1 MKPTTTCLAACLAL
15 VSLGLSGCVS
25 NAASSP
31 AAVADLGVTEF
42 GKIHG
47 LLVDESLIPV
57 SGARVTLPILSLS
70 VSTDVDGVFVLSPVP
85 AGEQIVVVE
94 AAGYQ
99 SISVKVPVTADQT
112 SHVDVTVT
120 RIPTAEA
127 YYVSKIGRGLFG
139 CGATYRQGFTTVN
152 GAFFGIAACGVGAQ
166 YHGLDDFIWDTHLS
180 DNITIW
186 RGGAFETEWKSTQ
199 ALGNGMVQDWAVI
212 GCSNNR
218 NATFTRDTGPSPLRQ
233 VMNAFQLDYRLQDLP
248 NSSCKGYERCN
259 LKDCHIMNRMFSW
272 PSTTGQNALID
283 VGVTIQQTFTTYLTE
298 FYRAEPPPGFTAIP
312 DA

>member
-1 MKPTTTCLAACLAL
+1 MKPTNSSLAAGVTAL
-15 VSLGLSGCVS
+15 VLGLSGCVS
-25 NAASSP
+25 NAASAPQSFP
-31 AAVADLGVTEF
+31 DFGVTEF
-42 GKIHG
+42 GKIQG
-47 LLVDESLIPV
+47 LLVDDSLIPV
-57 SGARVTLPILSLS
+57 SGAGITLATFNLS
-70 VSTDVDGVFVLSPVP
+70 VVSDADGAFAFNQVP
-85 AGEQIVVVE
+85 AGQQTLVVE
-94 AAGYQ
+94 AVGYQ
-99 SISVKVPVTADQT
+99 TVSIVVPVVADQT

-120 RIPTAEA
+120 RIPSPEA
-127 YYVSKIGRGLFG
+127 YYVAKIGKGLFG
-139 CGATYRQGFTTVN
+139 CGFTYRQGFTTVN
-152 GAFFGIAACGVGAQ
+152 GAFFGISGCGVGSSL
-166 YHGLDDFIWDTHLS
+166 GLDNFTWSTHLS
-180 DNITIW
+180 DNITQW
-186 RGGAFETEWKSTQ
+186 RGGAFETQWKSTQ

-212 GCSNNR
+212 GCANNR

-248 NSSCKGYERCN
+248 NSSCRGHERCN